1 MKNLIINQKIYRE
14 IQTIV
19 HLGLILAIIST
30 LVNPFYV
37 DSARAQVKSY
47 SVLTKKD
54 IILPSFSQKPKLSE
68 YTPVVLSDAK
78 RAQTNKAKLIASLSG
93 EKVAETI
100 EEKRFI
106 NSSENKVVRL
116 AINSNN
122 MIDLNSVQR
131 EALALEEEMKAWV
144 LGEVEK
150 AGLSTK
156 EADIIITCES
166 RWKPDAIG
174 VNKNGSYDVGLWQ
187 INSIHKNITNAGK
200 MDYKE
205 ATKWAIDKRLRD
217 GSWRAW
223 SCARK
228 LYK

>member
-1 MKNLIINQKIYRE
+1 MNKIRE
-14 IQTIV
+14 NSENGSKSKIMI
-19 HLGLILAIIST
+19 HLGLILAIISV
-30 LVNPFYV
+30 LVNPFYI
-37 DSARAQVKSY
+37 DMARSEVKSY

-54 IILPSFSQKPKLSE
+54 VILPVFSQKAKLSD
-68 YTPVVLSDAK
+68 YTPVVLSDTK
-78 RAQTNKAKLIASLSG
+78 LAQTEKAKLLLATKSG
-93 EKVAETI
+93 KDLENAEKKT
-100 EEKRFI
+100 FI
-106 NSSENKVVRL
+106 VGTENKVVRL
-116 AINSNN
+116 AMNSNN
-122 MIDLNSVQR
+122 MIDMNSAQR
-131 EALALEEEMKAWV
+131 EALAQEEEIKAWV
-144 LGEVEK
+144 LGEIEK
-150 AGLSTK
+150 AGLSAK

-205 ATKWAIDKRLRD
+205 ATRWAIDKRLRD

-223 SCARK
+223 SCSRK